1 MTQKKV
7 QYIESDDKIII
18 VYLAVT
24 KEYGLY
30 KDMIKNQRS
39 YIDNFVKNKVVES
52 SNEIDEFRNVALK
65 FQNKVR
71 KAMTFSALFSN

>member
-1 MTQKKV
+1 M
-7 QYIESDDKIII
+7 
-18 VYLAVT
+18 YLAVT